1 VIPYNIEW
9 FPLILSGSNG
19 LTQFEETSSRPE
31 EKKEAHS
38 QLLTVLHVK
47 SHLVQTTPTFI
58 SCLAA
63 KCILNPLGYSAL
75 YPHPSSWHPWFLTV
89 DRGRTGRGAGRRGV
103 GVEQMGQALLE
114 WERQREWSWDLQETC
129 SQLYRS

>member
-1 VIPYNIEW
+1 M
-9 FPLILSGSNG
+9 
-19 LTQFEETSSRPE
+19 EEESSL
-31 EKKEAHS
+31 KKPAPAPKKKKKRTHS
-38 QLLTVLHVK
+38 CSQSST

-103 GVEQMGQALLE
+103 EQMGQALLE

>member
-1 VIPYNIEW
+1 MRGGE
-9 FPLILSGSNG
+9 G
-19 LTQFEETSSRPE
+19 EEDGGRRRKTEEEESSL
-31 EKKEAHS
+31 KKPAPAPKKKKKRTHS
-38 QLLTVLHVK
+38 CSQSST
-47 SHLVQTTPTFI
+47 SHLVQTTPT

-114 WERQREWSWDLQETC
+114 WERQREWSWDLQET
-129 SQLYRS
+129 QLYRS